1 MVWMKHLDSGF
12 GDLLRGTITLY
23 NLSRQMNFELI
34 VDTHL
39 HPVSKILVSHPHR
52 YSNYVME
59 HQSSILTNT
68 IHMTEATIEQFIKGE
83 LRHGHDKPLM
93 LVSNASPDTTT
104 TNDCKRFMR
113 QLLTPTDDFKRYF
126 NDMCNEFHIPPNYSI
141 AHFRLGDQE
150 LNDNE
155 SDVEQYHKLYVMVDV
170 QLATI
175 PNLYIISDSLT
186 FKTHLRNSIRPELG
200 HRIIPTKP
208 IHLANPIAHD
218 IDQMRETMFD
228 FLLLANARIIKTHSK
243 YTWVSNF
250 VMWVSD
256 IFNIPLFDM
265 KSKMEIK
272 SKMDMKLHVGVK
284 SKMDMKLPVGVKSKM
299 DMKLHDAP
307 SHQVHKPMMSTLL
320 VRTRRSFRSMF

>member
-1 MVWMKHLDSGF
+1 MSNVVIMVWTQHMDAGF
-12 GDLLRGTITLY
+12 GDLLRGTICLH

-34 VDTHL
+34 VDTQL

-59 HQSSILTNT
+59 HQSKIANVLHTEQNDVERIIKDGLMHDTPLLMVLNTYPNELLTT
-68 IHMTEATIEQFIKGE
+68 
-83 LRHGHDKPLM
+83 
-93 LVSNASPDTTT
+93 
-104 TNDCKRFMR
+104 DCKRFMR

-126 NDMCNEFHIPPNYSI
+126 NDMCNEFHILPNYSI

-155 SDVEQYHKLYVMVDV
+155 SDVEQYHKLCVMVDV
-170 QLATI
+170 QLETI
-175 PNLYIISDSLT
+175 PNLYIITDSLT

-250 VMWVSD
+250 VMWVSH

-265 KSKMEIK
+265 KSKME
-272 SKMDMKLHVGVK
+272 MKLH
-284 SKMDMKLPVGVKSKM
+284 VGVKSKM

>member
-1 MVWMKHLDSGF
+1 MSNVVIMVWTQHMDAGF
-12 GDLLRGTITLY
+12 GDLLRGTICLHK
-23 NLSRQMNFELI
+23 LSRQMNFELI
-34 VDTHL
+34 VDTQL

-59 HQSSILTNT
+59 HQSKIANVL
-68 IHMTEATIEQFIKGE
+68 HTEQNDVKRFIKDGLMHDVPLLMVLNTYPIE
-83 LRHGHDKPLM
+83 LLP
-93 LVSNASPDTTT
+93 T
-104 TNDCKRFMR
+104 DCKRFMR

-126 NDMCNEFHIPPNYSI
+126 NDMCNEFHILPNYSI

-155 SDVEQYHKLYVMVDV
+155 SDVEQYRKLCGMVDV

-175 PNLYIISDSLT
+175 PNLYIMSDSLT

-208 IHLANPIAHD
+208 IHLANPNAHD

-228 FLLLANARIIKTHSK
+228 FMLLANARIIKTHSK

-250 VMWVSD
+250 VMSVSH
-256 IFNIPLFDM
+256 IFNIPLVDM
-265 KSKMEIK
+265 KP
-272 SKMDMKLHVGVK
+272 KL
-284 SKMDMKLPVGVKSKM
+284 MMKLPVSANTPVKQVYNPIM
-299 DMKLHDAP
+299 TAP
-307 SHQVHKPMMSTLL
+307 LL
-320 VRTRRSFRSMF
+320 KSRSFRTMF